1 MFCESVV
8 LTEVRRRSRAV
19 SVGGGRDYSSVI
31 EVTSKVLA
39 EAVLIEV
46 TERLR
51 GYLARGRVYTRV
63 TEVKCSYKPCMSLC
77 EVLSG
82 ITACKWNKY
91 SGCVLRHP
99 CVLIRQQT
107 TYHFKTTHS

>member
-1 MFCESVV
+1 M
-8 LTEVRRRSRAV
+8 T
-19 SVGGGRDYSSVI
+19 

-63 TEVKCSYKPCMSLC
+63 TEGQVYLQALSSLC
-77 EVLSG
+77 EVLCG
-82 ITACKWNKY
+82 ITAF
-91 SGCVLRHP
+91 V
-99 CVLIRQQT
+99 
-107 TYHFKTTHS
+107 